1 MTPRTSTTADHRAGT
16 PDRAPWRTTYR
27 RAVAEKGA
35 VTGVLAFFALATAVG
50 VGALWL
56 PLQDTF
62 ATVAE
67 DLPAGFDALLGGMS
81 IATPTGW
88 LHAELLSIMG
98 PGFLIAAA
106 MISGAAAT
114 AEEEQAR
121 TLGLVLS
128 TGITRTTFLLA
139 KAAAVITHVLVVAV
153 ALFLGMLLA
162 VLIGDLGIAATD
174 LLAATV
180 MAVLVALVYGAL
192 TLALG
197 VVTADKRLTLA
208 ITGGAFAVSFVMAG
222 FLGFD
227 DSLVWLSKLNLWY
240 PYLAAPALDGGIDA
254 GFAAIMVG
262 LTLGFGGLAL
272 VAFRHR
278 GDLRG

>member
-16 PDRAPWRTTYR
+16 PDRAPWRTVYR
-27 RAVAEKGA
+27 RAVADKRAIIGA
-35 VTGVLAFFALATAVG
+35 LAFFALAIAVG

-62 ATVAE
+62 TAVAE
-67 DLPAGFDALLGGMS
+67 GLPAGFDALLGGMS

-88 LHAELLSIMG
+88 LHAELLSFVG

-128 TGITRTTFLLA
+128 TGITRTTFVLA
-139 KAAAVITHVLVVAV
+139 KAAAVVTHVLAVAV
-153 ALFLGMLLA
+153 ALFFGMVLA
-162 VLIGDLGIAATD
+162 DLVGDLGIAATD

-180 MAVLVALVYGAL
+180 MTVLVALVHGAL

-197 VVTADKRLTLA
+197 VITADKRLTLA
-208 ITGGAFAVSFVMAG
+208 ITGGTFAVSFVMAG

-227 DSLVWLSKLNLWY
+227 HSLEWLSKLNLWY
-240 PYLAAPALDGGIDA
+240 PYLAAPALDGGIDS
-254 GFAAIMVG
+254 GFAAIMVA

-272 VAFRHR
+272 VLFRRR